1 VYVTRVAA
9 NDTFDVRLWQNSGST
24 ITMGASPG
32 HEVQIIKL
40 SD

>member
-1 VYVTRVAA
+1 MYICRFAVGEIFTIQ
-9 NDTFDVRLWQNSGST
+9 LWQNSGST

-32 HEVQIIKL
+32 HECQIVRL